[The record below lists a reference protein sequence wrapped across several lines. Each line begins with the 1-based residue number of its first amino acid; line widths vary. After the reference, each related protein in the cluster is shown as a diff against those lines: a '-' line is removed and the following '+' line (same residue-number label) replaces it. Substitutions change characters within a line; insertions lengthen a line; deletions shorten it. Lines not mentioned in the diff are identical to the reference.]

1 MENETKVD
9 ETFGESPAS
18 LLINLLK
25 GFYWFD
31 EGLQH
36 RLRKDGWSAVT
47 RPQSMVV
54 ANVVAG
60 VHRPSEMA
68 RMLGV
73 SRQAIHPIINQLI
86 DEGILQMVDDP
97 KDRRSKIVTMSPEG
111 ERRRIEARRAM
122 MEILDKLA
130 KRIGKQKVKALHAAF
145 TDDWGS
151 PID

>member
-1 MENETKVD
+1 MESETRND
-9 ETFGESPAS
+9 ETFGESPAA

-36 RLRKDGWSAVT
+36 RLRKEGWSAVT

-60 VHRPSEMA
+60 VQRPSDMA

-97 KDRRSKIVTMSPEG
+97 NDRRSKIVTMSPEG
-111 ERRRIEARRAM
+111 ERRRHEARRAM
-122 MEILDKLA
+122 MDLLDKLS
-130 KRIGKQKVKALHAAF
+130 KRIGRQKVKALHAAF
-145 TDDWGS
+145 ADDWGS
-151 PID
+151 PLD